1 MLIWVSHHSF
11 TEKAHCCG
19 AISPLTRL
27 LGRHNIRYA
36 IFPHAGPL
44 DHRTV
49 RAARNFQHPLEIV
62 AGPGVMD
69 LSTSD
74 ILSSIQLEGS
84 AALVLD
90 TIKRGEDDQDV
101 SRAELAV
108 RKGRSIIIRIYES
121 LGGRAKGFVKLRN
134 ILRVRAA
141 YQTNAL
147 EDDEKELN
155 LESDGFEVVLR
166 GFEVATFRLQL

>member
-1 MLIWVSHHSF
+1 
-11 TEKAHCCG
+11 
-19 AISPLTRL
+19 
-27 LGRHNIRYA
+27 
-36 IFPHAGPL
+36 
-44 DHRTV
+44 
-49 RAARNFQHPLEIV
+49 
-62 AGPGVMD
+62 MD
-69 LSTSD
+69 SSTSD
-74 ILSSIQLEGS
+74 ILSSIQLEGCP
-84 AALVLD
+84 ALVLD

-108 RKGRSIIIRIYES
+108 RKGRSIILRIYES

-155 LESDGFEVVLR
+155 LESNGFEVVLR